1 MVCVRQLDLPLI
13 LPVYMGWGVGPP
25 KVARPVMALKFAAFL
40 LDSKLFFH
48 VVKENH
54 SLDSVVLLLSW

>member
-1 MVCVRQLDLPLI
+1 
-13 LPVYMGWGVGPP
+13 MGWGVGPP

-54 SLDSVVLLLSW
+54 SLDSVVLLLIW